1 MIFLQMYKIQ
11 WLVGC
16 ITIYK
21 YGKYRHNFEW
31 PFFRGC
37 KKEAATPLDS
47 LVGPPKNTSSFGKG
61 DTFAI
66 IVGITWMLYAFRQ

>member
-1 MIFLQMYKIQ
+1 M
-11 WLVGC
+11 VGY
-16 ITIYK
+16 ITSM
-21 YGKYRHNFEW
+21 GEFRHNFEW
-31 PFFRGC
+31 AFFRGC

-47 LVGPPKNTSSFGKG
+47 LVAPKNTSSFGKG